1 MIIKLANVV
10 LLATGESD
18 NLITFDY
25 NEFVL
30 FLTEQNF
37 VERRI
42 HFLKKKKRNESK
54 FRFSWDLLNHKLV
67 FECLLTMPVTRKTEL
82 VLSFELGPQVLAFLT
97 ARKPFSKSLHY
108 VNWYLN
114 INIRLPA

>member
-42 HFLKKKKRNESK
+42 HFLKKKKA
-54 FRFSWDLLNHKLV
+54 
-67 FECLLTMPVTRKTEL
+67 
-82 VLSFELGPQVLAFLT
+82 Q
-97 ARKPFSKSLHY
+97 
-108 VNWYLN
+108 
-114 INIRLPA
+114 